1 MSENPAREPTDSTG
15 TVESRSVFRGSVLD
29 VRVDRVRYPD
39 GSEGR
44 LEIVRHRGAAAVVP
58 LLRPGDGA
66 GASAAAVVLIRQ
78 YRYATGG
85 FVWELPAGKLDGG
98 EDPAACAARELEEE
112 VGLRA
117 DRLESLG
124 SIWTTPGFSDE
135 VIHLFVATGLRPG
148 RRELEAHEFIECHEV
163 PLAEAIDWVRTG
175 RIRDAKTIAGLMM
188 TERFLDLEIGG
199 ANDPPPAGV

>member
-1 MSENPAREPTDSTG
+1 MSESRAREEGDPAG
-15 TVESRSVFRGSVLD
+15 RIESRSVFHGSVLD
-29 VRVDRVRYPD
+29 VRLDRVRYPD

-58 LLRPGDGA
+58 LWGPGESTETDGP
-66 GASAAAVVLIRQ
+66 AVVLIRQ

-85 FVWELPAGKLDGG
+85 YLWELPAGKLDGG

-135 VIHLFVATGLRPG
+135 VIHLFLATGLRSG
-148 RRELEAHEFIECHEV
+148 RRDLEAHEFIECHEV
-163 PLAEAIDWVRTG
+163 PLAEALAWIDEG
-175 RIRDAKTIAGLMM
+175 RIRDAKTIAGLTMADR
-188 TERFLDLEIGG
+188 TLARAD
-199 ANDPPPAGV
+199 NDPPIPGV

>member
-1 MSENPAREPTDSTG
+1 MNESRTHGENGPTG
-15 TVESRSVFRGSVLD
+15 TIESRSVFLGSVLD

-39 GSEGR
+39 GSEGQ

-58 LLRPGDGA
+58 LRRRGESTRSDDD
-66 GASAAAVVLIRQ
+66 AVILIRQ

-85 FVWELPAGKLDGG
+85 YLWELPAGKLDGG

-117 DRLESLG
+117 GRLESLG

-135 VIHLFVATGLRPG
+135 VIHLFVATGLRAG
-148 RRELEAHEFIECHEV
+148 RRELEEHEFIECHEV
-163 PLAEAIDWVRTG
+163 PLAEALGWIGTG

-188 TERFLDLEIGG
+188 AGRYLEG
-199 ANDPPPAGV
+199 AGNDPPIRGV

>member
-1 MSENPAREPTDSTG
+1 MSESRAQEADGPAG
-15 TVESRSVFRGSVLD
+15 TVESRSVFQGSILD
-29 VRVDRVRYPD
+29 VRVDRVRFPD

-44 LEIVRHRGAAAVVP
+44 LEVVRHRGAAAVVP
-58 LLRPGDGA
+58 LRRPGESGGTDRA
-66 GASAAAVVLIRQ
+66 TVVLIRQ

-85 FVWELPAGKLDGG
+85 YLWELPAGKLDGG

-117 DRLESLG
+117 GRLESLG

-135 VIHLFVATGLRPG
+135 VIHLFAATGLRPG
-148 RRELEAHEFIECHEV
+148 RRDLEAHEFIECHEV
-163 PLAEAIDWVRTG
+163 TLADALAWIDDG

-188 TERFLDLEIGG
+188 AERHLRRAG
-199 ANDPPPAGV
+199 NDPSIPGV

>member
-1 MSENPAREPTDSTG
+1 MSEDRAHEADLSTG
-15 TVESRSVFRGSVLD
+15 TVETRSVFRGSVLD

-58 LLRPGDGA
+58 LHLPGERDGEPA
-66 GASAAAVVLIRQ
+66 VAVVLIRQ

-85 FVWELPAGKLDGG
+85 YLWEIPAGKLDGG
-98 EDPAACAARELEEE
+98 EDPSECAARELEEE

-117 DRLESLG
+117 DRMERLG

-148 RRELEAHEFIECHEV
+148 HRELEAHEFIESHEV
-163 PLAEAIDWVRTG
+163 PLHEAIGWVRTG
-175 RIRDAKTIAGLMM
+175 RIRDAKTIAALMM
-188 TERFLDLEIGG
+188 AERFLGG
-199 ANDPPPAGV
+199 DGGEANHPASPGV

>member
-1 MSENPAREPTDSTG
+1 MSGSRARGEGGSTG
-15 TVESRSVFRGSVLD
+15 TIESRSVFRGSLLD

-58 LLRPGDGA
+58 LRGPGESTRTD
-66 GASAAAVVLIRQ
+66 AATVILIRQ

-85 FVWELPAGKLDGG
+85 YLWELPAGKLDGG

-112 VGLRA
+112 VGVRA
-117 DRLESLG
+117 DLVERLG

-135 VIHLFVATGLRPG
+135 VVHLFVATGLRAG
-148 RRELEAHEFIECHEV
+148 RRELETHEFIECHEV
-163 PLAEAIDWVRTG
+163 PLSEALAWIEAG
-175 RIRDAKTIAGLMM
+175 RIRDAKTIAGLML
-188 TERFLDLEIGG
+188 TERRLAGG
-199 ANDPPPAGV
+199 GNDPPVRGV